1 MSYQAR
7 FSFVGTPVI
16 PKQKSDTKRPFCKE
30 GEYVDKQTKKKRKTL
45 SMTFGVKE
53 TDSNMAFVEAFDSV
67 QSTIKTMDADNEKM
81 DVDWDGRFD
90 EEIVDKVASYRKY
103 IVDLGEECGGRQE
116 FITVYDMIQHL
127 QEYLPQ
133 YDGRVVVTGQ
143 FTRDWY
149 AKKKMYFS
157 KFRIQNVFA
166 APEERKSRLLITA
179 DLFYNKSSLDD
190 SDYAENKKMTLDCYI
205 EQYINKDEG
214 RKFVPIQCVFS
225 GAKYDPE
232 NEKHKKL
239 LANKMSYLNVAK
251 MKVQNDQD
259 EIVTVKGDEYV
270 HIPWEIVL
278 LRGAEE
284 VDFDESMLT
293 ERQREQVELGI
304 RTVDDFRPK
313 GNVFGDRVDEFRL
326 KDVIISSDDFKDGY
340 CRFAD
345 DKGDEFEEKIY
356 QPPQDETMEEAKK
369 NSKKAKNTESNDD
382 DPPFDEDEKK
392 SDDGSVADDDLF

>member
-16 PKQKSDTKRPFCKE
+16 PKQKADTKRPFCKE

-81 DVDWDGRFD
+81 DVDWDDRFD

-284 VDFDESMLT
+284 VDFDESM
-293 ERQREQVELGI
+293 G
-304 RTVDDFRPK
+304 
-313 GNVFGDRVDEFRL
+313 
-326 KDVIISSDDFKDGY
+326 
-340 CRFAD
+340 
-345 DKGDEFEEKIY
+345 
-356 QPPQDETMEEAKK
+356 
-369 NSKKAKNTESNDD
+369 
-382 DPPFDEDEKK
+382 
-392 SDDGSVADDDLF
+392 